1 MGARSKYEYLKEIR
15 MRYKYAS
22 KVQKKTIL
30 DEFCAVCGYNR
41 KYAIRLLST
50 KQKSRME
57 RKLSKRGRKKVYHD
71 PMIIQVLKD
80 IWVAANL
87 PCAKRLKTMLPV
99 WLPHYENYIL
109 SEDVEDKLLRI
120 SPATIDRLMDTF
132 RNKYTKRGL
141 TTTKPGS
148 IIKKRIPVKTNQWDE
163 TIPGFIEADA
173 VAHCGDTTE
182 GQYVNTINCVD
193 IASGWTEQR
202 AVWGKGQRAVL
213 EAIRDIEAHLPFPLK
228 GFDSDNGSE
237 FLNWHLV
244 RYLDDRKRPV
254 QFTRARAY
262 HKNDNAHIENK
273 NWTHIRQYI
282 GYQRFQHPQ
291 LAQQLN
297 DIYTSEWNDFFNFFI
312 PSVKLVSKHR
322 EGAKIIKVY
331 DKPKTPVQR
340 LLESE
345 KISTETKTLLS
356 QKAERLNPFH
366 LQQQLSRKIKKLLV
380 DVNYHLKNNVENK
393 AA

>member
-1 MGARSKYEYLKEIR
+1 

-366 LQQQLSRKIKKLLV
+366 LQQQLSRKIKKLLF